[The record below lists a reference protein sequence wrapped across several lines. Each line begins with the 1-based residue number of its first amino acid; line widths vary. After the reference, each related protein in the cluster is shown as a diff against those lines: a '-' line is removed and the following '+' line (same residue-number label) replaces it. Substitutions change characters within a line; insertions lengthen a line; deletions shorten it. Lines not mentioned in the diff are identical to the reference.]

1 MDVVSNAHERELKLK
16 LRLAQIEKNEFSQ
29 NDFIG
34 FVRTVWPDFI
44 AGRHHKIIAE
54 KLERV
59 ARGELKRLIINMAPR
74 HRLALDTRIPTTKGW
89 KTISEIVAGD
99 YVFSPSGEAVLVTG
113 KSEVYEEDLYRVT
126 SIDGHTVDCDG
137 EHLWTVRL
145 GRKTKKFQT
154 YSTAQLYGRQNG
166 DHLVTLR
173 GGGTAVRGRTNLK
186 DFRPPRL
193 PVNHAVVLPEA
204 DLPIPPYLLG
214 LWLGDGTRHCG
225 IITARPDDELVY
237 RSMIEALGYRTTD
250 QSTPYTFGVLGLKV
264 RLRELGV
271 LNNKHIPDEYL
282 FGSIAQRRALV
293 QGLMDSDG
301 NVSKAGQCFFSQKDP
316 KLTAQ
321 FRSLLN
327 SLGVKNTLQV
337 SEAKIGDVSYG
348 PTHRVSFYMKDC
360 ALLSR
365 KALRTREPMPCNVP
379 RSIRIEALGR
389 KGLVQCL
396 QVANEDGLF
405 LMGEG
410 WLTGHNTKSEFA
422 SYLFPAWMMGRNPKM
437 KIIQATHTTELAVNF
452 GRKTKNLIDSDE
464 YKAIFPE
471 VKLAADSKASGRWDT
486 SKGGMYYAVGVGSNL
501 AGRGGDLVVI
511 DDPHSEQTAMS
522 ANGFEDAWE
531 WYTGGPRQ
539 RLQPGGSIVLV
550 QCMTGDTAVT
560 MADSA
565 WSHRKL
571 SDIRVGDRVA
581 TYDGGVLSSA
591 RVNNWRSSGLDKVLA
606 IQTQS
611 GKIIRANERHPFMV
625 EDAGGR
631 RWVRLKD
638 LKEGMSLVSLRG
650 ATDHGEQKQ
659 TRGTA
664 YATPV
669 KPAPTII
676 ERTQAG
682 RNTAPDTTAS
692 GRVFSVATR
701 GVIALRR
708 LRVFVESV
716 TSRHFRHVSQLFAS
730 PETNIS
736 STGTVSRWRSLSA
749 WCVNA
754 RGAVISAVVPR
765 VMTPLPDTGLRSYAS
780 ITATTAARSEG
791 FFATPATSCLGTP
804 TAISKYLVGQL
815 DTSEFTTDRIVKIV
829 PDGVEEVFD
838 VEIDRTENF
847 IADGVV
853 SHNTRW
859 SEKDMTGQLL
869 RAMAKDPLADQWEIV
884 ELPAIFDDGTP
895 CWPEYWSL
903 EDLLAVKA
911 SIPPSKWNAQYQQN
925 PTGEENAIIPR
936 EWWKKWDKQKVPNLE
951 YVIQSYDT
959 AFSKRET
966 ADFSAI
972 TTWGVFYPY
981 ESGQPGLILLDSKKG
996 RWDFPELKQVALENY
1011 TFWDPDT
1018 VIIEAKASG
1027 LPLTQELRNM
1037 GIPVVNYTPSR
1048 GNDKVSRVHSV
1059 SPLFEAGMVWAPDEV
1074 FADELIEEVA
1084 AFPNG
1089 EYDDLVDSMTQALM
1103 RYRQGNFVQLPTDSW
1118 EKEEVSDRVRV
1129 YY

>member
-44 AGRHHKIIAE
+44 AGRHHKIIAD

-59 ARGELKRLIINMAPR
+59 ARGELKRLIINLAPR
-74 HRLALDTRIPTTKGW
+74 HRLALDTRIPTTEGW

-99 YVFSPSGEAVLVTG
+99 YVFSPSGESVLVTG

-145 GRKTKKFQT
+145 DRKTNKFQT

-173 GGGTAVRGRTNLK
+173 GGGTMVRGRTNLK
-186 DFRPPRL
+186 DFRPPML
-193 PVNHAVVLPEA
+193 PVNHAAVLPEA

-225 IITARPDDELVY
+225 IITAHPDDERVY
-237 RSMIEALGYRTTD
+237 RPMIEALGYRTTD

-271 LNNKHIPDEYL
+271 LNNKHIPDAYL

-327 SLGVKNTLQV
+327 SLGVKNTLQI

-365 KALRTREPMPCNVP
+365 KALRTRDPMPHNIP

-501 AGRGGDLVVI
+501 AGRGGDLVII

-522 ANGFEDAWE
+522 ANGFEDAWD

-550 QCMTGDTAVT
+550 QCMTGDTVVT
-560 MADSA
+560 MANSA
-565 WSHRKL
+565 GSPRKL
-571 SDIRVGDRVA
+571 SDIRVGDMVA

-611 GKIIRANERHPFMV
+611 GKTIRANERHPFMV
-625 EDAGGR
+625 EDAEGR

-650 ATDHGEQKQ
+650 
-659 TRGTA
+659 
-664 YATPV
+664 
-669 KPAPTII
+669 
-676 ERTQAG
+676 
-682 RNTAPDTTAS
+682 
-692 GRVFSVATR
+692 
-701 GVIALRR
+701 
-708 LRVFVESV
+708 
-716 TSRHFRHVSQLFAS
+716 
-730 PETNIS
+730 
-736 STGTVSRWRSLSA
+736 
-749 WCVNA
+749 
-754 RGAVISAVVPR
+754 
-765 VMTPLPDTGLRSYAS
+765 
-780 ITATTAARSEG
+780 
-791 FFATPATSCLGTP
+791 TP
-804 TAISKYLVGQL
+804 TARSKHLDGQL

-847 IADGVV
+847 IADGVI

-869 RAMAKDPLADQWEIV
+869 RAMSKDPLADQWEVV
-884 ELPAIFDDGTP
+884 ELPAIFEDGNP

-903 EDLLAVKA
+903 EDLTAVKA
-911 SIPPSKWNAQYQQN
+911 SIPASKWNAQYQQN
-925 PTGEENAIIPR
+925 PTGEENAIIKR
-936 EWWKKWDKQKVPNLE
+936 EWWKKWEKKKVPNLE

-996 RWDFPELKQVALENY
+996 RWDFPDLKQVALENY

-1059 SPLFEAGMVWAPDEV
+1059 SPLFEAGMVWAPDEP